1 MKTIT
6 AITTKAIIMAVK
18 IEEIPLP
25 LIALFDVIDMICPG
39 F

>member
-1 MKTIT
+1 
-6 AITTKAIIMAVK
+6 MAVK

>member
-1 MKTIT
+1 MAMKAIT

-25 LIALFDVIDMICPG
+25 LIAY
-39 F
+39 